1 MAGNREI
8 FADTSGLYASV
19 DRRDPHHVRAV
30 SLLGDLARRHCIIV
44 TSDYLIAETINLAM
58 ARRGRVVAERLLDL
72 IESSKG
78 IRLIWVGTEHFTTA
92 KAFFRKYADQGYSF
106 TDCTSFVIMR
116 ELGIA
121 DALTTDRHFAAAGF
135 RPLLTQD

>member
-1 MAGNREI
+1 MAGDREI

-19 DRRDPHHVRAV
+19 DRRDAHHARAV
-30 SLLGDLARRHCIIV
+30 SLLGNLARRHRIIV

-78 IRLIWVGTEHFTTA
+78 IRLVWVGTEHFTAA
-92 KAFFRKYADQGYSF
+92 KAFFRKHADQGYSF

-135 RPLLTQD
+135 RALLTQD